1 MKKKISIVVPAYNE
15 SECLI
20 QLVKKT
26 DEVLSSLPYEYELI
40 IVDDGSQDN
49 SFSVIRE
56 LSQKYPFVKGI
67 RLSRNMGHQSA
78 LDCGLKH
85 ASGDAVICMDADLQ
99 HPPSLIPKMITL
111 WEEGYDVV
119 TTQKIETQDYSLSY
133 KIFAK
138 TFYKIFNKYSHIKI
152 VPNASDFRLMSR
164 KSLNAVLAMPEYHR
178 FYRGLVP
185 YVGFKTTNLTFVVDK
200 RFAGKRKYTFKKSL
214 ALASNGLFSF
224 SDFALK
230 VPFIIGLISLTIIV
244 AYLLVILGGYLCG
257 YEHFVRGWTS
267 IIVIL
272 VLSISLQLIFM
283 GIMGIYIGKI
293 FLEVKHRP
301 IYFID
306 EIAGDI
312 QSPEN
317 YSK

>member
-1 MKKKISIVVPAYNE
+1 
-15 SECLI
+15 
-20 QLVKKT
+20 
-26 DEVLSSLPYEYELI
+26 
-40 IVDDGSQDN
+40 
-49 SFSVIRE
+49 
-56 LSQKYPFVKGI
+56 
-67 RLSRNMGHQSA
+67 
-78 LDCGLKH
+78 
-85 ASGDAVICMDADLQ
+85 
-99 HPPSLIPKMITL
+99 
-111 WEEGYDVV
+111 
-119 TTQKIETQDYSLSY
+119 
-133 KIFAK
+133 
-138 TFYKIFNKYSHIKI
+138 
-152 VPNASDFRLMSR
+152 MSR

-185 YVGFKTTNLTFVVDK
+185 YVGFKTTNLAFVVNK